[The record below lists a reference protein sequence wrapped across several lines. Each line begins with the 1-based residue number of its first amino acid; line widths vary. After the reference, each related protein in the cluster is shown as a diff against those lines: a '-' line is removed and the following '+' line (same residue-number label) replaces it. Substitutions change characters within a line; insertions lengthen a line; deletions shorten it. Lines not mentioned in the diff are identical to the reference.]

1 MEKKTILQAKVQE
14 EFKKKFKDEP
24 YFSAL
29 PGERELCQMF
39 NVSRPTI
46 RKVLECLEKEGII
59 ERVQGRGTFYIGN
72 KMPIDYSEQSKHG
85 IGLYS
90 VLSYAGKITSSRV
103 LQQDIEVPGKEL
115 IMRLQIPENEL
126 VFHLKRI
133 RYVDGELYN
142 VVDDYIP
149 LKLCPKL
156 MEVDFAKA
164 SLMKTMEENNII
176 PFREEK
182 TIEIFKANAMEAAY
196 LNLQVGDP
204 ISVTRIK
211 TYDKNMNMIQYA
223 ISKSDAYKSRF
234 KVTSTTHAE
243 IKKEFGTGGVAVC
256 DGDEEIE

>member
-1 MEKKTILQAKVQE
+1 MIFQGATPLFYVGSLSIL
-14 EFKKKFKDEP
+14 
-24 YFSAL
+24 
-29 PGERELCQMF
+29 
-39 NVSRPTI
+39 N
-46 RKVLECLEKEGII
+46 
-59 ERVQGRGTFYIGN
+59 
-72 KMPIDYSEQSKHG
+72 
-85 IGLYS
+85 
-90 VLSYAGKITSSRV
+90 YAGKITNSHV

-115 IMRLQIPENEL
+115 IMRLQMQEDEL

-156 MEVDFAKA
+156 IEVDFANA
-164 SLMKTMEENNII
+164 SLMKTMEENQII

-211 TYDKNMNMIQYA
+211 TYDKNMNVIQYA

-234 KVTSTTHAE
+234 RVTSITHSD
-243 IKKEFGTGGVAVC
+243 KERNCT
-256 DGDEEIE
+256 DNSEENYK

>member
-1 MEKKTILQAKVQE
+1 MKKKTVLQAKVQE
-14 EFKKKFKDEP
+14 EFMKKFKDKP

-39 NVSRPTI
+39 SVSRPTV
-46 RKVLECLEKEGII
+46 RKVLDILDKEGII
-59 ERVQGRGTFYIGN
+59 ERAPGRGTFYIGN
-72 KMPIDYSEQSKHG
+72 KTPIDYSEQSNHG

-90 VLSYAGKITSSRV
+90 VLNYAGKITSSRV

-115 IMRLQIPENEL
+115 TMHLQIQKNEL

-149 LKLCPKL
+149 LRLCPNL
-156 MEVDFAKA
+156 MELDFGSA
-164 SLMKTMEENNII
+164 SLMKTMEENQII

-196 LNLQVGDP
+196 LNLQVDDP

-211 TYDKNMNMIQYA
+211 TYDKNMNVIQYA

-234 KVTSTTHAE
+234 KVTTTTHAE
-243 IKKEFGTGGVAVC
+243 IKKELCTNHL
-256 DGDEEIE
+256 EENDVV